1 MVISAYGLV
10 LLFASNQAIVLVTAP
25 YPPFGLA
32 SASFVGLSSYL
43 VVAGVYSSAISVSLD
58 LALRRTIRKSVADQS
73 KLLDSIG
80 TAQMQ
85 QEFQSR
91 VLAVTR
97 KISERVE
104 EETGVET
111 SMTEEGMKQH
121 LNDVLKEIR
130 STKSNL

>member
-1 MVISAYGLV
+1 MARGISHKNVVRNYMVISAYGLV

-73 KLLDSIG
+73 KLQYRNG
-80 TAQMQ
+80 
-85 QEFQSR
+85 
-91 VLAVTR
+91 
-97 KISERVE
+97 
-104 EETGVET
+104 
-111 SMTEEGMKQH
+111 
-121 LNDVLKEIR
+121 
-130 STKSNL
+130 SNAAGIPIKGFSSY

>member
-111 SMTEEGMKQH
+111 SMTEEDMKQH